1 MTFDASWDTHSVFP
15 ALHSWSSSRSSSRLQ
30 PTDLLYTCE
39 GVETGESG
47 CFKTFRVQ
55 DSKKRA
61 RQDSCPFGHGP
72 IAKRTS
78 TLFHS
83 WDVSDTL
90 LGTSARR
97 VTTLSFTCNFS
108 QAKPFPFAETGL
120 PAPLVEHAQANP
132 RNPWWTVTTN
142 RGPIAFDTVTA
153 LELAFGISNRL
164 AHMLF
169 SPFLGA
175 GMLHWRANRVDHL
188 WLRAP
193 LPAQQPLTRPE
204 ATCASYWL
212 GDPAHLAALEATS
225 RSLMTTGPLR
235 MPHELEGVTCDASG
249 IFVNGVVFVQ
259 AFAPASRKAF
269 FPFSG
274 DSLVLI
280 DNAETLRGG
289 VFECTQTEEPES
301 AKPPQLKRR
310 HLTHEEVDAALKS
323 RTSASSISAELSPSE
338 FELLASEDTP
348 SLWGPSV
355 PPKNGK
361 ATKGPNRDR
370 PNPFPLSSEQACEML
385 LEEFGRTHKLLLQ
398 ALSLHSAGARPQE
411 AELFRLWEECSRA
424 RTMVAQIEHRLVQV
438 TR

>member
-1 MTFDASWDTHSVFP
+1 MTFDAFWDTRSVFP
-15 ALHSWSSSRSSSRLQ
+15 ALHSWNPARTSSRLQ
-30 PTDLLYTCE
+30 PTDLLYTCD
-39 GVETGESG
+39 GIETGESG
-47 CFKTFRVQ
+47 CFKTFRVR
-55 DSKKRA
+55 DSKERE
-61 RQDSCPFGHGP
+61 REDMCPFGHGP
-72 IAKRTS
+72 IARRHS

-97 VTTLSFTCNFS
+97 ITTLSFTCNFS
-108 QAKPFPFAETGL
+108 QAKPFRFADTGL
-120 PAPLVEHAQANP
+120 PPPLVEHAQANA
-132 RNPWWTVTTN
+132 RNPWWTMTTS

-175 GMLHWRANRVDHL
+175 GMLHWRANGVDHL

-235 MPHELEGVTCDASG
+235 MPHELEGASCDASG

-269 FPFSG
+269 FPFTG
-274 DSLVLI
+274 NSLVLI

-289 VFECTQTEEPES
+289 VFEYIQDEEQEI
-301 AKPPQLKRR
+301 AKRPQLKRR
-310 HLTHEEVDAALKS
+310 LLTHEEVEAALKS
-323 RTSASSISAELSPSE
+323 RTVASSISADIPPSD
-338 FELLASEDTP
+338 FELVPPEETP
-348 SLWGPSV
+348 FLWGPSV
-355 PPKNGK
+355 RPKTGKVSNGP
-361 ATKGPNRDR
+361 TRTR
-370 PNPFPLSSEQACEML
+370 PKPMPLSAEQACEML
-385 LEEFGRTHKLLLQ
+385 LDEFGRAHKLLLQ

-424 RTMVAQIEHRLVQV
+424 RTMVAQIEHRLELAAK
-438 TR
+438 